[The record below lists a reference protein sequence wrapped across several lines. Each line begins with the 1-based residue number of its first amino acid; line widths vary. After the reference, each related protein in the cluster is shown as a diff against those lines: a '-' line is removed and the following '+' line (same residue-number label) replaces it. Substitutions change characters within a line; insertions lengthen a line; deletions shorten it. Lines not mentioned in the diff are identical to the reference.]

1 MLTGY
6 LLCHQIECCI
16 NEWTSGTRKE
26 SLWDEERFKTV
37 YRTHRKSLTEPSEM
51 LLGGDELKEIRRALW
66 ETALYSFPSV
76 SIPYSAVLTSSF
88 TSRQTGASSTTVGI
102 GSFLGVPGA
111 AH

>member
-6 LLCHQIECCI
+6 LFCHQIECCI

-26 SLWDEERFKTV
+26 SLWDEERFRTV

-76 SIPYSAVLTSSF
+76 SIPYSAVLTSSLQAG
-88 TSRQTGASSTTVGI
+88 RRVPPAPLW
-102 GSFLGVPGA
+102 GSGRS
-111 AH
+111 

>member
-6 LLCHQIECCI
+6 LFCHQIECCI

-26 SLWDEERFKTV
+26 SLWDEERFRTV

-51 LLGGDELKEIRRALW
+51 LLGGDELKEIRRAFW
-66 ETALYSFPSV
+66 ETALYSFLCIYTIFCCSNIFV
-76 SIPYSAVLTSSF
+76 
-88 TSRQTGASSTTVGI
+88 TSRQTGAPSTTMGI